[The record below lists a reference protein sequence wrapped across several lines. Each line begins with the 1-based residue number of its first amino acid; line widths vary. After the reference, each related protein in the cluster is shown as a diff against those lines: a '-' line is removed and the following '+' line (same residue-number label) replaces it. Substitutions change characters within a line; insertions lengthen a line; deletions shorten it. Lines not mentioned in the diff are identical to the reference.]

1 MKTANGIEGTFM
13 DEIAADVAGGLL
25 HLHENGIAHRDSR
38 QTNVLVSN
46 HRCLLVVIVLS

>member
-25 HLHENGIAHRDSR
+25 HLQEKGIAHRASR
-38 QTNVLVSN
+38 LANVLVIN
-46 HRCLLVVIVLS
+46 HCCLLVVIVLS